1 MYPAKSE
8 AISLLKSSLIRS
20 NLYIFRKA
28 TMFANN
34 TSANDEEFKELSGDN
49 GTCFLAI
56 DHVAVMTSY
65 ITIYSILLLAS
76 LTGNTLLIYASVKSN
91 IRMGLILANIAV
103 SDILYSIFHF
113 PREMVT
119 YIKASTAFQLQ
130 GWIGHVV
137 CKICTFV
144 TDVTI
149 AVSTLSLVLVA
160 ADRLVAVVFP
170 ATYIQITVKKRRLL
184 ILSTWIVAMAIH
196 SPYFY
201 TFRLETIN
209 GETFCI
215 SNWEPAFNHESTS
228 IRYYTALLVTVLIVP
243 LITVCILQAL
253 ILVKLR
259 SDKLALSRTCIA
271 NQRRTE
277 RNKKLLK
284 MSVMIALAFA
294 LTWFPFVAYQLLHL
308 HFPSSIPHCSL
319 GFRIFSQFVF
329 LLSLCHCLV
338 NPCISFKFM
347 HRVRIVLKPGRI
359 R

>member
-1 MYPAKSE
+1 MVSVNNSSE
-8 AISLLKSSLIRS
+8 FSLSPEQEQS
-20 NLYIFRKA
+20 
-28 TMFANN
+28 
-34 TSANDEEFKELSGDN
+34 
-49 GTCFLAI
+49 GTCFLPI
-56 DHVAVMTSY
+56 DFEAVS
-65 ITIYSILLLAS
+65 ITYASIYCVLLIAS
-76 LTGNTLLIYASVKSN
+76 LAGNFLLFFASLKSN
-91 IRMGLILANIAV
+91 ITMNLLIANMTA
-103 SDILYSIFHF
+103 SDLLFSIIHF
-113 PREMVT
+113 PRVIVAK
-119 YIKASTAFQLQ
+119 IKDSTVFLVH
-130 GWIGHVV
+130 GWTGALL
-137 CKICTFV
+137 CKIVAFTV
-144 TDVTI
+144 DASI
-149 AVSTLSLVLVA
+149 AVSTLSLVLIS

-170 ATYIQITVKKRRLL
+170 CHYRRITDKKRRFL

-294 LTWFPFVAYQLLHL
+294 LCWFPFVAYQLLHL